1 MDDRTT
7 PNAKMTDVKV
17 KTKKKK
23 KIPVKT
29 KKKKQKNTRRE
40 EMNCI

>member
-7 PNAKMTDVKV
+7 PNAKITDVKV
-17 KTKKKK
+17 KNKN
-23 KIPVKT
+23 KIPVET
-29 KKKKQKNTRRE
+29 KKHTQKKNTRRE